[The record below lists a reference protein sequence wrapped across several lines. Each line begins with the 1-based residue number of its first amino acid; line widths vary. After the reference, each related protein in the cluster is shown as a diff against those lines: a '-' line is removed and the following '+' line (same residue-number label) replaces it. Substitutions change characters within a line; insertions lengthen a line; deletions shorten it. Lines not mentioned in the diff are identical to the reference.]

1 VRVAAIQPSVTVD
14 DQSNACEAILHRL
27 RWATQE
33 GIDLLLFPEAFL
45 LGHSYDRDIIRSR
58 AREASGG
65 ALGRLCQLASMFPA
79 TLVVGAFE
87 IASKQVYNSAFVIE
101 AGRIMGRY
109 AKAFPNEPGVQAGT
123 DFPIFLRSDIR
134 YGINICNDANHAE
147 PADQIARQ
155 DADLILYPLN
165 NMLAPA
171 TAEHWREKSLANLVK
186 RARQTGCWIA
196 SSDVTGANGGLVSFG
211 CTAIIAPDGQI
222 IARVPELNDGV
233 VVHDIPKRKS
243 QFISTRV

>member
-1 VRVAAIQPSVTVD
+1 MRVATIQPSVKPDSTF
-14 DQSNACEAILHRL
+14 NACEIILHRL

-33 GIDLLLFPEAFL
+33 GIDLLVFPEAFL
-45 LGHSYDRDIIRSR
+45 LGHSYDPDFIRSR
-58 AREASGG
+58 AHEASGG
-65 ALGRLCQLASMFPA
+65 ALLQLCQLASTFPA

-87 IASKQVYNSAFVIE
+87 IVSNQVYNSAFVIE
-101 AGRIMGRY
+101 AGRITGRY

-123 DFPIFLRSDIR
+123 DFPTFLRSDIR

-147 PADQIARQ
+147 PANEIARQ
-155 DADLILYPLN
+155 DADLILYLLN

-196 SSDVTGANGGLVSFG
+196 SSDVTGENGGLVSFG
-211 CTAIIAPDGQI
+211 CTAIIAPDGQV
-222 IARVPELNDGV
+222 IARVPELIDGV

-243 QFISTRV
+243 QFISA